1 MTSRLTQVA
10 DLDNAAVMRI
20 LDTAKAIKSNPKKF
34 RMVLE
39 GKILGLMFFEPSTRT
54 YFSFASAAQR
64 GGGNVLGF
72 NGVEWTSMVK
82 GESLEDTARMMAGY
96 ADVLV
101 CRHSDIG
108 ISEKLSRVVNVPIIN
123 AGEGAGE
130 HPTQALTDLFTL
142 REHHGRLD
150 IKLAIYGD
158 LRFGRT
164 THSLIRLAARFGAE
178 IYCVAPDAFQMPSAE
193 IKFAEN
199 LGAHVHCLPHF
210 TPQLLS
216 GIDALYVTRIQKE
229 RLPPDTNMGVFD
241 EGYVVDAQF
250 AEALSPRAIVMHPLP
265 RVNEIA
271 TSFDSDPRAA
281 YFTQAANGV
290 PVRLALLKHLLKT
303 V

>member
-1 MTSRLTQVA
+1 MIKRLTQVA
-10 DLDNAAVMRI
+10 DLDNAAVVRI
-20 LDTAKAIKSNPKKF
+20 LDAAKAIKSNPKKF
-34 RMVLE
+34 RKSLE

-101 CRHSDIG
+101 CRHGDVG
-108 ISEKLSRVVNVPIIN
+108 ISEKLSQVVGVPVIN

-130 HPTQALTDLFTL
+130 HPTQALTDLFTI

-178 IYCVAPDAFQMPSAE
+178 IYCVAPREFQMPAAE
-193 IKFAEN
+193 ITFAGQQ
-199 LGAHVHCLPHF
+199 GAQVHILSHF

-216 GIDALYVTRIQKE
+216 EIDALYVTRIQKE
-229 RLPPDTNMGVFD
+229 RLPPDTNMKVFD
-241 EGYVVDAQF
+241 EGYVVDARF

-265 RVNEIA
+265 RVNEIS
-271 TSFDSDPRAA
+271 TNFDADPRAV

-290 PVRLALLKHLLKT
+290 PVRLALLRSLIGR
-303 V
+303 

>member
-1 MTSRLTQVA
+1 MIKRLTQVA
-10 DLDNAAVMRI
+10 DLDNAAVVRI

-34 RMVLE
+34 RKTLD
-39 GKILGLMFFEPSTRT
+39 GKIIGLMFFEPSTRT

-64 GGGNVLGF
+64 GGGNFLGF

-96 ADVLV
+96 ADALV
-101 CRHSDIG
+101 CRHGDIG
-108 ISEKLSRVVNVPIIN
+108 ISEKLSRIVGVPVIN

-178 IYCVAPDAFQMPSAE
+178 IYCVAPDEFQMPAAE
-193 IKFAEN
+193 IAFASAQ
-199 LGAHVHCLPHF
+199 GAKVHCLSAF
-210 TPQLLS
+210 TPKLL
-216 GIDALYVTRIQKE
+216 GEIDALYVTRIQKE
-229 RLPPDTNMGVFD
+229 RLPPDTNMTIFD
-241 EGYVVDAQF
+241 KGYVVDAKF

-265 RVNEIA
+265 RVNEIS
-271 TSFDSDPRAA
+271 TGFDTDPRAV
-281 YFTQAANGV
+281 YFTQAASGV
-290 PVRLALLKHLLKT
+290 PVRLALLRYLLK
-303 V
+303 